1 MSENTNTSDPNGDPV
16 PPPTAAPAEAA
27 DTVAAAAASAP
38 PAPRSALT
46 LWAMSAGIVAIV
58 SAVIPGLSF
67 VAWIP
72 AIAAIMLGVIAL
84 VRKTSRRGQALTGVI
99 LGPIA
104 WIVAIAVSVGAIAGL
119 AGNTIGEANE
129 DEPPA
134 LVEEQPEQD
143 AVAEEPAP
151 EPEPEVIESA
161 ADIVYGGVGDSVLQ
175 IELPAGPDAIGIAS
189 FTHSGSSNFA
199 IWSLDESLAQSE
211 LLVNTIGSYAGT
223 VPFNLSTS
231 ERITALEISADG
243 PWVVTLRDVLTLRE
257 APQGGS
263 TTGQGDDV
271 LLYFGDVTVAD
282 ITHTGESN
290 FAIWSYGAGSDLLVN
305 EIGNYTGS
313 VRWQAGDALI
323 QVSADGP
330 WTITLQ

>member
-1 MSENTNTSDPNGDPV
+1 MSENTSTPEPNGDPV
-16 PPPTAAPAEAA
+16 PPLNAPPAGAA
-27 DTVAAAAASAP
+27 DPIVAAAAPTP
-38 PAPRSALT
+38 PAPRSALG
-46 LWAMSAGIVAIV
+46 LWAMIAGIVALV
-58 SAVIPGLSF
+58 SALAPGLSF
-67 VAWIP
+67 VAWMP
-72 AIAAIMLGVIAL
+72 AIAAIVLGVIAL
-84 VRKTSRRGQALTGVI
+84 ARKTSRRGQALTGVI

-119 AGNTIGEANE
+119 AGNSMGEAND

-134 LVEEQPEQD
+134 LVEEQPDQ
-143 AVAEEPAP
+143 EEPAEEP
-151 EPEPEVIESA
+151 EPEPEVIEPT
-161 ADIVYGGVGDSVLQ
+161 ADIVYEGVGDSVLQ
-175 IELPAGPDAIGIAS
+175 IELPAGPDSIGIAS

-199 IWSLDESLAQSE
+199 IWSLDEALTQSE
-211 LLVNTIGSYAGT
+211 LLVNTIGNYAGT

-231 ERITALEISADG
+231 ERITAFEISADG
-243 PWVVTLRDVLTLRE
+243 PWVVTLRDVLTVRE

-271 LLYFGDVTVAD
+271 LLYFGDATVAD
-282 ITHTGESN
+282 VTHTGESN
-290 FAIWSYGAGSDLLVN
+290 FAIWSYGGSSDLLVN

-330 WTITLQ
+330 WTIVLQ